1 MLLPIVQTIN
11 AYLSDY
17 VLVIL
22 LILVGLWY
30 TIRTGFIQIR
40 CFGEGLRSV
49 FGNLSLN
56 GKKHENDVIPCY
68 TLFCLGYNRV

>member
-22 LILVGLWY
+22 LILVGLWD
-30 TIRTGFIQIR
+30 TSRTGFIQIR
-40 CFGEGLRSV
+40 CLGEGLRSV
-49 FGNLSLN
+49 CGRSSLI
-56 GKKHENDVIPCY
+56 G
-68 TLFCLGYNRV
+68 